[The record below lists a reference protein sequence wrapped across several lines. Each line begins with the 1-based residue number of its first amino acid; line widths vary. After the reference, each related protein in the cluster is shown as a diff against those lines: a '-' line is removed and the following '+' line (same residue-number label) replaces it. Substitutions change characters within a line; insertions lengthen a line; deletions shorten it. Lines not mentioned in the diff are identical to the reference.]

1 MDVFSML
8 HIPILYN
15 FVFHVW
21 IQIDLVAH
29 KNALGLGNKNVNIDG
44 YANCVD
50 EMVNLQAW
58 TIFM

>member
-15 FVFHVW
+15 CVFLVW
-21 IQIDLVAH
+21 IQIDLVAY

-44 YANCVD
+44 YDIVFINTPAV
-50 EMVNLQAW
+50 VS
-58 TIFM
+58 I